1 VNKLFLTFGNLQIL
15 VGTFVPNLKNMSKFN
30 ETVDSLKAEM
40 KKLGISFNDD
50 LFVKVTKG
58 CGPSI
63 YNNDA
68 RTVSCSDPSELATV
82 KNNFLIK
89 KMGLEDSPKLD
100 EAIKSVC
107 EKMGSSNRNKY
118 RAIFYYLLVEHFK
131 LASKY

>member
-1 VNKLFLTFGNLQIL
+1 MNKLFLTFGNLQIL